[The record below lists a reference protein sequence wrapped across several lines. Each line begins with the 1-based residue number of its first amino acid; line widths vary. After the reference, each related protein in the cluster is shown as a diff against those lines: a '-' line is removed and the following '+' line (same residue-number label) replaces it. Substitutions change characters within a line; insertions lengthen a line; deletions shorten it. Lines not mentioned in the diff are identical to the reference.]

1 MKIGVIAVQGAVS
14 EHVEVTKRALEE
26 IGISGEVFYMHGPQ
40 EVDAII
46 IPGGESTTIT
56 ALMEST
62 GLLDF
67 VKNFEGPIMGTCA
80 GLIALSKEGA
90 GDAKKTG
97 QPFLGKLNCRVNR
110 NAFGRQRE
118 SFEAD
123 LNIPFLDA
131 PFRGVFIRAPA
142 VEEVF
147 EGCNVICKF
156 EGKIVGVEQG
166 NVLGLSFH
174 PELAD
179 DIRIHK
185 YFLNKIGNQ

>member
-14 EHVEVTKRALEE
+14 EHVEVTKKALEE
-26 IGISGEVFYMHGPQ
+26 LGIQGEVFYMHAPQ

-56 ALMEST
+56 TLMKST
-62 GLLDF
+62 GLLEF
-67 VKNFEGPIMGTCA
+67 VKNFTGSIMGTCA
-80 GLIALSKEGA
+80 GLIALSKGGA

-123 LNIPFLDA
+123 LNISFLEEA
-131 PFRGVFIRAPA
+131 FRGVFIRAPA

-147 EGCNVICKF
+147 EGCSVVCRF
-156 EGKIVGVEQG
+156 EEKIVGVEQG

-174 PELAD
+174 PELAED
-179 DIRIHK
+179 LRIHK
-185 YFLNKIGNQ
+185 YFLNKIG